1 MSSDL
6 LMTVA
11 CLVCAIAMF
20 LIGRPRA
27 DAVALIMIVALALSG
42 VVTVNE
48 ALAGFADPNIVL
60 IAALFVLGDGLA
72 RTGVAQRVGDYLIA
86 RGGSN
91 ERRLVMLIMAIV
103 GVMGSVMSS
112 TAVVAIFIPIVIR
125 IARQSGVSRARMLM
139 PVSMAALTSGM
150 LTLDSRG
157 RVTFLNR
164 AGEQLTGLSASALVG
179 QPAGPWAAAFRT
191 DVSRGEA

>member
-11 CLVCAIAMF
+11 CLASAIAMF
-20 LIGRPRA
+20 LIGRPRS

-91 ERRLVMLIMAIV
+91 ERRLVA
-103 GVMGSVMSS
+103 
-112 TAVVAIFIPIVIR
+112 
-125 IARQSGVSRARMLM
+125 
-139 PVSMAALTSGM
+139 
-150 LTLDSRG
+150 
-157 RVTFLNR
+157 
-164 AGEQLTGLSASALVG
+164 
-179 QPAGPWAAAFRT
+179 
-191 DVSRGEA
+191 